1 MTIDSPH
8 SINTPSE
15 QLLDTITQGLRDK
28 GYVVIETFLPAL
40 MVEAL
45 YLEAKTLSPVAF
57 NAAGVGRNAGA
68 QLNSKIRSDRTL
80 WLSEASDTQK
90 QYLSYM
96 EALRLAINRQ
106 LFLGLFDFESHYS
119 HYRKGDFY
127 QKHLDAF
134 KGGSNRILSSVLYLN
149 PEWQESDGGH
159 LALYQDSSDAHPQLI
174 APVCNRCVIFL
185 SDTFPHEVRVSQA
198 DRYSIA
204 GWFRV
209 SR

>member
-28 GYVVIETFLPAL
+28 GYVVIETFLPAP

-68 QLNSKIRSDRTL
+68 QLNNTIRSDRTL

-149 PEWQESDGGH
+149 PEWQESDEGH
-159 LALYQDSSDAHPQLI
+159 LALYQDSSDTHPQLI